1 LKEKDKDEPET
12 DQQPGALHPRLR
24 MDFQGHDDAESQLA
38 QALTGDRLHHAWLLS
53 GPKGLGKAT
62 LAYRFARAALGA
74 KLAGPRPLDAD
85 PNDPMVRQIA
95 AHAHPDLFILRRSVG
110 DRGKARRE
118 ITAEEARAL
127 PGFFA
132 LKPSY
137 GGRRVAIVDCVDDLN
152 RHAANALLKALEE
165 PPSHTILILVAHAP
179 GAALATIRSRCRRLR
194 MHPLDPEAMAGAM
207 KALSPEPVDAGVL
220 ELAQGRP
227 GRALALQAA
236 KAGPLRTQVR
246 AALAALPRDRGK
258 ALSAVLLEKP
268 GGNGRFELLID
279 IVQDWI
285 AQAQRASHGGP
296 PGGDPGLTA
305 ALADPDK
312 ASAWAQA
319 WLELEAL
326 RHEADG
332 LDMDETH
339 ASARICL
346 ILDRARGLR
355 R

>member
-1 LKEKDKDEPET
+1 MKEKDKDEPET
-12 DQQPGALHPRLR
+12 DQQPGALHPRIRLDFVGHEAAEAELAAALR
-24 MDFQGHDDAESQLA
+24 GP
-38 QALTGDRLHHAWLLS
+38 RLHHAWLIA
-53 GPKGLGKAT
+53 GPMGLGKAT

-74 KLAGPRPLDAD
+74 RLIGPSPLDAD
-85 PNDPMVRQIA
+85 PNDPVVRQIA
-95 AHAHPDLFILRRSVG
+95 AHAHPDLFILRRGVG

-137 GGRRVAIVDCVDDLN
+137 GGRRVAVVDCVDDLN

-165 PPSHTILILVAHAP
+165 PPGHTILILVVHAP

-194 MHPLDPEAMAGAM
+194 LHPLASDAMAQAM
-207 KALSPEPVDAGVL
+207 KTLSPDTVDTGVL

-236 KAGPLRTQVR
+236 RAGPLRAQVR
-246 AALAALPRDRGK
+246 AALAALPRDKGK
-258 ALSAVLLEKP
+258 ALAAALLEKP

-279 IVQDWI
+279 IVQEWI
-285 AQAQRASHGGP
+285 AQAQRASHGVA

-312 ASAWAQA
+312 AGSWAQA
-319 WLELEAL
+319 WSDLEAL
-326 RHEADG
+326 RQEADG

-339 ASARICL
+339 ASARISL
-346 ILDRARGLR
+346 VLDRARGLR